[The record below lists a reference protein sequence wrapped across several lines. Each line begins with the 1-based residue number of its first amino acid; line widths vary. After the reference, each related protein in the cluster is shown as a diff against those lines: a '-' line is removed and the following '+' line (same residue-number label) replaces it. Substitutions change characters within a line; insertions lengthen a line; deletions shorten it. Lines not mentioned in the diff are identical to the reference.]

1 MRFVKYKL
9 PFSIIKLVGNNNI
22 SPPCPPNLSTLT
34 SDTVALAPTKLKG
47 SEFKFVFPSVDT
59 ISKLPVRFFIG
70 SVCGCVLAS
79 FRFFYSLPRNND
91 NTAIII
97 TKIFKM
103 FLLVMM
109 TLLYN
114 LILNEQAFEV
124 EDLPN
129 KKPARLQAK

>member
-1 MRFVKYKL
+1 MSKPPAF
-9 PFSIIKLVGNNNI
+9 IVGLTGVG
-22 SPPCPPNLSTLT
+22 SPPPPPLFLQLT
-34 SDTVALAPTKLKG
+34 A
-47 SEFKFVFPSVDT
+47 
-59 ISKLPVRFFIG
+59 
-70 SVCGCVLAS
+70 
-79 FRFFYSLPRNND
+79 NND

-114 LILNEQAFEV
+114 LILNEQAFEL